1 VSKKIL
7 IVDDEP
13 NLVKLCEIRLKA
25 SGYEVVTAHDGQEA
39 LDKVKQE
46 MPDLIILDHMMPKL
60 DGFEVCRLLKSDEV
74 YEAYKDIPIVM
85 LTASGQAQEIVTG
98 LQKGVAAY
106 ITKPFK
112 SDVLL
117 GIIKGLV

>member
-1 VSKKIL
+1 MSKKIL

-13 NLVKLCEIRLKA
+13 NLVKLCEVRLKS
-25 SGYEVVTAHDGQEA
+25 SGYEVMTAHDGQEG

-60 DGFEVCRLLKSDEV
+60 DGFEVCRILKASE
-74 YEAYKDIPIVM
+74 EFSDIPIVM

-98 LQKGVAAY
+98 LKKGVAAY